1 METLTNELEDAAM
14 EFINRIDDLGGSP
27 SAIEKGYMQQEI
39 MDASYEYQKEI
50 ESGKRVIVGMN
61 KFQVEEPR
69 PTGLLRV
76 DPIVGELQ
84 ENKIALL
91 KEKRDSAKVEETLV
105 ELKKACKSDE
115 NLMPYIVEA
124 VKAYATL
131 GEICNVMRDVFGE
144 YKQSV
149 IL

>member
-1 METLTNELEDAAM
+1 M
-14 EFINRIDDLGGSP
+14 
-27 SAIEKGYMQQEI
+27 
-39 MDASYEYQKEI
+39 
-50 ESGKRVIVGMN
+50 
-61 KFQVEEPR
+61 
-69 PTGLLRV
+69 
-76 DPIVGELQ
+76 
-84 ENKIALL
+84 L
-91 KEKRDSAKVEETLV
+91 KNGN
-105 ELKKACKSDE
+105 KKACKSDE